1 MTSVRMCATEMDRR
15 CGAGAAS
22 IRLAVLDGIDLVSR
36 CQGAAAPLVSM
47 PPATLA
53 PVATL
58 LANDLRAI
66 CRWWLRRVGGIATQ
80 PLFELSDLQLE
91 TPDLRVDRPCPVPL
105 LLQEGRLPL
114 DRRLLTRTEPF
125 QVVDSILEGQ
135 SMLRQRVYHG
145 ATLRDFGPWYKSQ
158 AVV

>member
-1 MTSVRMCATEMDRR
+1 M
-15 CGAGAAS
+15 GAGAAS
-22 IRLAVLDGIDLVSR
+22 IRLALHDGVDLVGGY
-36 CQGAAAPLVSM
+36 QGAAAYLV
-47 PPATLA
+47 PAPTAALA
-53 PVATL
+53 ATH

-80 PLFELSDLQLE
+80 ALFELPDLRLE

-125 QVVDSILEGQ
+125 QVVDPILEG
-135 SMLRQRVYHG
+135 
-145 ATLRDFGPWYKSQ
+145 
-158 AVV
+158 

>member
-1 MTSVRMCATEMDRR
+1 M
-15 CGAGAAS
+15 GAGAAS
-22 IRLAVLDGIDLVSR
+22 IRLALHDGVDLVGGY
-36 CQGAAAPLVSM
+36 QGAAAYLV
-47 PPATLA
+47 PAPTAALA
-53 PVATL
+53 ATH

-114 DRRLLTRTEPF
+114 DRRLLAYTELL
-125 QVVDSILEGQ
+125 QVVDPILEGQ

-145 ATLRDFGPWYKSQ
+145 ATRFRALRQLGRRGPRERLLRTTWLH
-158 AVV
+158 VHV